1 MDHGLKVSPKA
12 SGCHAPP
19 AWPLASACWAPL
31 APTPCAAAS
40 PLPTNMVILAWEK
53 TRKRDILSI

>member
-40 PLPTNMVILAWEK
+40 PLPTNMVI
-53 TRKRDILSI
+53 